1 MGEGRLIWRYGVVG
15 VDGGDSGVLMEE
27 RMKVE
32 GDVGVKRSEELILRI
47 T

>member
-1 MGEGRLIWRYGVVG
+1 VG
-15 VDGGDSGVLMEE
+15 VDGGESGVLMEE